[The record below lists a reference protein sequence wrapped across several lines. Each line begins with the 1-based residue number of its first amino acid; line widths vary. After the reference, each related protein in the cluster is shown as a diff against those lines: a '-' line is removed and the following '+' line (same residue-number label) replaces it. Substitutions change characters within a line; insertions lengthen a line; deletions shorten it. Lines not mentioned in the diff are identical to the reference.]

1 MEWAL
6 LRHTEV
12 VGKRGWGITVPSRER
27 TQAPGLPAK
36 VTDWQVHSGSGA
48 SSYAPVNPVGFGLPP
63 GGLRKPGGCD
73 RHGGWP
79 RGQGHHCHPGTC
91 QDAGLWPLL
100 LMRSPGW
107 SSNGSE
113 ALRLILTNAKNPA

>member
-1 MEWAL
+1 MVNRTHGWALCGNRRRGARMEWAL

-48 SSYAPVNPVGFGLPP
+48 SSYAPVNPVGFSLPP
-63 GGLRKPGGCD
+63 GGASE
-73 RHGGWP
+73 P
-79 RGQGHHCHPGTC
+79 RG
-91 QDAGLWPLL
+91 
-100 LMRSPGW
+100 
-107 SSNGSE
+107 
-113 ALRLILTNAKNPA
+113 LRQTR

>member
-12 VGKRGWGITVPSRER
+12 VGKQGWGITVPSRER

-63 GGLRKPGGCD
+63 GGGFGTPGAATD
-73 RHGGWP
+73 TGGGP
-79 RGQGHHCHPGTC
+79 GARGITVTREPVRTQACGPCC
-91 QDAGLWPLL
+91 
-100 LMRSPGW
+100 
-107 SSNGSE
+107 
-113 ALRLILTNAKNPA
+113 